1 MRKLLDCA
9 KLISQD
15 EQPNMFLAE
24 PSTITEAMPVL
35 LVLDRRLHF
44 IPWECTESFKGRSI
58 YRIPSL
64 WHIYQL
70 NPSHNLSEN
79 DVSYLLNPSGDLKST
94 QTTFEPRLT
103 SHPWKGIIARPPS
116 STEFLEALKSSR
128 LFLYFGHGG
137 GEMYIKGERLR
148 KAFIESKKCAPSL
161 LIGCSSGRL
170 REPEWAGFG
179 VEGTVIDYLAAGSS
193 CVLVN
198 LWDVTDRDID
208 RLTCSMLERF
218 GLWDVEMNVSKDLG
232 LALAQSRA
240 DCLLS
245 RINGAAPVIY
255 GIPPFV
261 WQSVKL

>member
-1 MRKLLDCA
+1 
-9 KLISQD
+9 
-15 EQPNMFLAE
+15 MFLAE
-24 PSTITEAMPVL
+24 QITAEATPIL

-44 IPWECTESFKGRSI
+44 IPWECTESFKGCSV
-58 YRIPSL
+58 YRIPSI
-64 WHIYQL
+64 WHIEQL
-70 NPSHNLSEN
+70 NQSYNSFEN

-94 QTTFEPRLT
+94 QCTFEPRLT
-103 SHPWKGIIARPPS
+103 SHPWRGIIARPPS

-148 KAFIESKKCAPSL
+148 KAFTESRQVKCAPSL

-170 REPEWAGFG
+170 KEPEWAGFG

-218 GLWDVEMNVSKDLG
+218 GLWDVERKISKDLG
-232 LALAQSRA
+232 LSLSQSRT

-245 RINGAAPVIY
+245 KINGAAPVIY
-255 GIPPFV
+255 GMPPFV